1 MYSGKIAVPPGGG
14 GIVRGYRK
22 LCINGVCYV
31 KLEITNINYHHYSF
45 LLIAPNTP
53 KQKASDTII

>member
-1 MYSGKIAVPPGGG
+1 MKIKLY
-14 GIVRGYRK
+14 YRK

-53 KQKASDTII
+53 KQKASDTIIWNEDFN

>member
-1 MYSGKIAVPPGGG
+1 MKIKLY
-14 GIVRGYRK
+14 YRK